1 MNILQQSQRKIDK
14 TNVSFAKEYTQVD
27 RKDEGPIEILKIIQ
41 NEYKI
46 VSKLCVSAM
55 FHVLIRINHHDHCDC
70 DPSHQQ
76 NYWIFRFVSL
86 KFLNDAQEKIK

>member
-14 TNVSFAKEYTQVD
+14 TNVFFAKKYALFLEVD
-27 RKDEGPIEILKIIQ
+27 GRDEGPIEIWKIIH

-55 FHVLIRINHHDHCDC
+55 FHVL
-70 DPSHQQ
+70 
-76 NYWIFRFVSL
+76 
-86 KFLNDAQEKIK
+86 

>member
-1 MNILQQSQRKIDK
+1 MKVRSKFK
-14 TNVSFAKEYTQVD
+14 K
-27 RKDEGPIEILKIIQ
+27 KIQ

-55 FHVLIRINHHDHCDC
+55 FHVLIKINHHDHCDC

-76 NYWIFRFVSL
+76 NYWIFRFVPL
-86 KFLNDAQEKIK
+86 KFLNDAQEKNKMGDFNSSPPMRDQQFHETINLNTDS